1 MIRRF
6 EKRDIEK
13 VIRIWKET
21 NLQAH
26 SFIAQEYWE
35 GHTDLVKQE
44 LPKSDVWIYEIENQ
58 IMGFAGLTGNYIAGI
73 FVSQEFQSKGIG
85 RELLSFIKEIY
96 PDLVLHVYGKNHKA
110 IKFYLRE
117 GFEVKYQQT
126 DEATHETELV
136 MVWKSET
143 NVQGKKL
150 S

>member
-26 SFIAQEYWE
+26 SFIAKEYWE
-35 GHTDLVKQE
+35 GHADLVKQE

-73 FVSQEFQSKGIG
+73 FVSREFQSKGIG

-96 PDLVLHVYGKNHKA
+96 PDLVLHVYRKNHKA
-110 IKFYLRE
+110 IKFYLKE
-117 GFEVKYQQT
+117 GFEVKDQQT
-126 DEATHETELV
+126 DESTHETEFV
-136 MVWKSET
+136 MVWKSKT
-143 NVQGKKL
+143 NV
-150 S
+150 